1 MNLLLT
7 ELLNLPGVMVE
18 DYRQTGKE
26 LFLEIEV
33 YAAEATCPRCGNI
46 SRNPQHTNNGLVE
59 GINNKLK
66 LIKRS
71 GFGFTKWRNFETQC
85 LLSWHFHTYKA

>member
-18 DYRQTGKE
+18 DYRQTEKE

-33 YAAEATCPRCGNI
+33 YAAEGACR
-46 SRNPQHTNNGLVE
+46 RYQ
-59 GINNKLK
+59 
-66 LIKRS
+66 
-71 GFGFTKWRNFETQC
+71 
-85 LLSWHFHTYKA
+85 